1 MKRDKAP
8 ISSDSDYAMAMG
20 TVLRDERKQQGIRI
34 EMAAK
39 ALDITASYISQI
51 ETGKKNPTLSVMEKY
66 ANFLG
71 MDLFEL
77 ALRVRII
84 RAPDRRSLKKLMT
97 DLSGKLEVLSKLR
110 GKGKKRPLQKKSATV
125 KKKNSIATLMNPSTP
140 DQARR
145 RLIYPYLNGRKYEFV
160 Y

>member
-1 MKRDKAP
+1 MKRNKAP

-20 TVLRDERKQQGIRI
+20 AVLRDERKQLGIRI

-39 ALDITASYISQI
+39 ALGITASYISQI

-66 ANFLG
+66 ADFLG

-97 DLSGKLEVLSKLR
+97 DLSDKLEVLTTLR
-110 GKGKKRPLQKKSATV
+110 NKGEKQPSQKKPAAV
-125 KKKNSIATLMNPSTP
+125 KKNFHRHFDEPVDTQSGSSTSNLP
-140 DQARR
+140 
-145 RLIYPYLNGRKYEFV
+145 IS
-160 Y
+160 

>member
-20 TVLRDERKQQGIRI
+20 AVLRDERKQQGIRI

-66 ANFLG
+66 ADFLG

-125 KKKNSIATLMNPSTP
+125 KKKFHRHFDESVDARSGSSTP
-140 DQARR
+140 N
-145 RLIYPYLNGRKYEFV
+145 LPIS
-160 Y
+160 

>member
-1 MKRDKAP
+1 MKRNKAP

-20 TVLRDERKQQGIRI
+20 AVLRDERKQLGIRI

-39 ALDITASYISQI
+39 ALGITASYISQI

-66 ANFLG
+66 ADFLG

-110 GKGKKRPLQKKSATV
+110 GQGKKRPSQKKPAAV
-125 KKKNSIATLMNPSTP
+125 KKKFPSP
-140 DQARR
+140 
-145 RLIYPYLNGRKYEFV
+145 P
-160 Y
+160 